1 MVDCDKQADQECKGK
16 SGAQFGYCRGVVKN
30 RCLAGNA
37 KAPAPSPPKDTGCG
51 AGRVWDGKQCRDPKN
66 PAPVPSP
73 PKDTGCGAGRVWDG
87 KQCRDPKN
95 PPPSKTPAKS
105 PSKTPA
111 KSPGSKKCNEWVQ
124 RGGSLPSTADRLV
137 HYANC
142 TKRLYCKDGKKHEF
156 KVGQTPNVNACG
168 GGETT
173 EAGCPKLTNG
183 SLFCDFK
190 FSDSSKISGYPIKSD
205 SWTDCQRKCW
215 DHGDACQGWWYKTS
229 TKECTL
235 GTQREKKEMK
245 HAKGFIGGPRW
256 DVQAGPLGT
265 SDGTAPVDTT
275 NNTESFYD
283 DDVASEG
290 GVTGWIKENK
300 TTAIVGILVILLS
313 SMMVSAGGMMM
324 MM

>member
-1 MVDCDKQADQECKGK
+1 MVWDGKKCKYP
-16 SGAQFGYCRGVVKN
+16 SGYTPP
-30 RCLAGNA
+30 
-37 KAPAPSPPKDTGCG
+37 KAPAPTPPKTSPGCG
-51 AGRVWDGKQCRDPKN
+51 AGQIWDGKQCRAPKN
-66 PAPVPSP
+66 PAPVPKAPAPTP
-73 PKDTGCGAGRVWDG
+73 PKTSPGCATGQIWDG
-87 KQCRDPKN
+87 KQCRAPKN
-95 PPPSKTPAKS
+95 P

-111 KSPGSKKCNEWVQ
+111 KSPGSKKCNEWAQ
-124 RGGSLPSTADRLV
+124 RGESLPSAADRLV

-156 KVGQTPNVNACG
+156 KAGQTPNVNACG

-173 EAGCPKLTNG
+173 EGGCPKLTNG

-215 DHGDACQGWWYKTS
+215 DHGEACQGWWFKSS

-245 HAKGFIGGPRW
+245 YAKGFIAGPRW
-256 DVQAGPLGT
+256 DVQAGPIST
-265 SDGTAPVDTT
+265 TNDGTAPVDTT

-290 GVTGWIKENK
+290 GITKWIKENK
-300 TTAIVGILVILLS
+300 TAAIVGVLMILLS
-313 SMMVSAGGMMM
+313 SMMVAAGGMMM